1 MIQDLLIGLAQGG
14 IYALTGVGLV
24 LIFSVVRVPN
34 FAHGEPVML
43 GAMLTVTLVT
53 SAALPIPLAI
63 VVGVLGSALLGWLFS
78 VAVFGPL
85 LRRSETSLLIISLAL
100 VVIIGALAV
109 KLWGDSPVTTPGS
122 PTTILHM
129 AGAQVPLT
137 WVMIFV
143 ASILC
148 TVAVDAFIRFTAP
161 GRVMRAMALNPFAA
175 SLMGIPVRRYQ
186 GLAFI
191 IGSALAGLGGGLFSL
206 AFAVQATMGSHI
218 ALKAF
223 IVIIFAGMGSVWGAL
238 AGGMLLGIAESF
250 GASYISSG
258 YRDTFG
264 FIFLLAVLLI
274 RPNGLF
280 ASRIHA

>member
-1 MIQDLLIGLAQGG
+1 MIQDLVIGLAQGG

-34 FAHGEPVML
+34 FAHGEPVMI
-43 GAMLTVTLVT
+43 GAMVTLSLV
-53 SAALPIPLAI
+53 AGLALPIPLAI
-63 VVGVLGSALLGWLFS
+63 LVGVLTAAVLGWLFS
-78 VAVFGPL
+78 VVVFGPL
-85 LRRSETSLLIISLAL
+85 LRRPETSLLIISLAL

-109 KLWGDSPVTTPGS
+109 KVWGDQPVTTPGAW
-122 PTTILHM
+122 TTIVSFG
-129 AGAQVPLT
+129 GARLPLT
-137 WVMIFV
+137 WILIFV
-143 ASILC
+143 GAIVC
-148 TVAVDAFIRFTAP
+148 TAALDAFIRFTSP

-175 SLMGIPVRRYQ
+175 NLMGIPVGRYQ
-186 GLAFI
+186 ALAFV

-223 IVIIFAGMGSVWGAL
+223 IVIIFAGMGSIWGAL

-250 GASYISSG
+250 GASWIASG

-280 ASRIHA
+280 ARRGHA

>member
-1 MIQDLLIGLAQGG
+1 MQELLIGLAQGG

-43 GAMLTVTLVT
+43 GGMLTFTLVA
-53 SAALPIPLAI
+53 SWGLPIPLAI
-63 VVGVLGSALLGWLFS
+63 LIGVLASSLLGFVLS
-78 VAVFGPL
+78 VGVFGPL
-85 LRRSETSLLIISLAL
+85 LKRPETSLLIISLAL

-109 KLWGDSPVTTPGS
+109 KLWGDDPHSTPGGPS
-122 PTTILHM
+122 TIVSLG
-129 AGAQVPLT
+129 GAQVPLT

-143 ASILC
+143 AAIVSTGAL
-148 TVAVDAFIRFTAP
+148 DLFIRFTAP
-161 GRVMRAMALNPFAA
+161 GRVMRAMSLNPLAA

-186 GLAFI
+186 ALAFV
-191 IGSALAGLGGGLFSL
+191 IGSALAGFGGGLFSL

-223 IVIIFAGMGSVWGAL
+223 IVIIFAGMGSIWGAL

-250 GASYISSG
+250 GASWIASG

-264 FIFLLAVLLI
+264 FIFLLAVLLV

-280 ASRIHA
+280 AGRTHA

>member
-1 MIQDLLIGLAQGG
+1 MQDLIIGLAQGG

-43 GAMLTVTLVT
+43 GAMLTLTLA
-53 SAALPIPLAI
+53 SSGHLPIPLAI
-63 VVGVLGSALLGWLFS
+63 LVGTLGSCVLGWLLS
-78 VAVFGPL
+78 VGVFARL
-85 LRRSETSLLIISLAL
+85 LGRPETSLLIVSLAL
-100 VVIIGALAV
+100 VVIISAV
-109 KLWGDSPVTTPGS
+109 AVMVWGDAPRATPGA
-122 PTTILHM
+122 PTAILTFL
-129 AGAQVPLT
+129 GAQVPLT
-137 WVMIFV
+137 WAIIFIV
-143 ASILC
+143 AILA
-148 TVAVDAFIRFTAP
+148 TAALDGFIRFTAP

-175 SLMGIPVRRYQ
+175 NLMGIPIARYQ
-186 GLAFI
+186 ALAFV

-206 AFAVQATMGSHI
+206 AFAVQPTMGAHV

-223 IVIIFAGMGSVWGAL
+223 IVIIFAGMGSIWGAC
-238 AGGMLLGIAESF
+238 AGGMLLGIVESF
-250 GASYISSG
+250 GASYLASG

-280 ASRIHA
+280 AARTHA